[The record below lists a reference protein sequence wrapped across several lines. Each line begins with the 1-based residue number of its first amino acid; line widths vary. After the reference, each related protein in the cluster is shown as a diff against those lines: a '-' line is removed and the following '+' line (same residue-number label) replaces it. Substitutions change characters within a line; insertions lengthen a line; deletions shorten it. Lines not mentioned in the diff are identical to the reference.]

1 MSEIYKY
8 LYTQIGLSGSLP
20 TYKVFSIGSGINT
33 QAKWIFADNTFI
45 YGGISDWALRHS
57 GLDSGKP
64 TWSEESKLFVE
75 NEKRK
80 LALYKASHPDFI
92 TEIGIQAHLAIIN
105 GYI

>member
-64 TWSEESKLFVE
+64 TWSEESKFFVE

-80 LALYKASHPDFI
+80 LALYKASHPEFI
-92 TEIGIQAHLAIIN
+92 TETGI
-105 GYI
+105 